1 MSVAMSSDFQL
12 LEQYRAG
19 SNAAFAELVTR
30 HIDWIYSAARRRVRD
45 EHLAEDVVQAVF
57 MALASNRSLT
67 EGTVMSG
74 WLFGVMRYT
83 SAKAVR
89 AKERRQRHEMAAGEQ
104 RLAGA
109 ETSGNEEW
117 KDLVPALDAAVESLG
132 KRDREAILL
141 RFYQRCSFADL
152 GKALAI
158 SDEGARKRVAR
169 ATVKLRHNLSA
180 RGAAISEV
188 ALAETMFSHLTQP
201 APASLGSSLSG
212 GLRSS
217 GSGSRLFQSWHRRAR
232 LRLLLQ
238 ITGFVGAGVIGVL
251 VTITVVLFARAGP
264 AQTAGSITAAAI
276 GPIQAVEPPTYATKI
291 TLDQIIAGVKK
302 SEHEFQNVHV
312 KDFETTT
319 EKLPLGQTT
328 WIPSKIRYAGSA
340 WYDAEAGGKQ
350 RIYYSDWILPWENGA
365 RPWAESLEDLSWDG
379 KEGRELRLASGSPGR
394 LMRMRNARLSGDR
407 PMMLDPYSRDWSGVG
422 FTLQY
427 LVTEEEL
434 VYPPKPRQ
442 FLSDILRGFAKAP
455 KIPEIVGQKVND
467 FNSVRVR
474 VAFRFGSIS
483 YWFDPSRGFALV
495 KTENVLSLP
504 GESRTEGL
512 EVQEF
517 KQCGQGIWFP
527 TRASLVKED
536 VPQMGSY
543 VRYNYRAGD
552 VAVNDPKFD
561 AAIFTATIPTGWSVD
576 DDRTP
581 TRRSY
586 VIMENGK
593 EMELHEGSVM
603 PRIKAGVATR
613 PDEPGPAIT
622 RDPRAWW

>member
-1 MSVAMSSDFQL
+1 
-12 LEQYRAG
+12 
-19 SNAAFAELVTR
+19 
-30 HIDWIYSAARRRVRD
+30 
-45 EHLAEDVVQAVF
+45 
-57 MALASNRSLT
+57 
-67 EGTVMSG
+67 MSG
-74 WLFGVMRYT
+74 WLFGVLRYT

-158 SDEGARKRVAR
+158 SDEAPQARCQGNRETATLSIRSGGGDFRSGA
-169 ATVKLRHNLSA
+169 
-180 RGAAISEV
+180 
-188 ALAETMFSHLTQP
+188 AETMFSHLTQP

-394 LMRMRNARLSGDR
+394 LMRM
-407 PMMLDPYSRDWSGVG
+407 
-422 FTLQY
+422 
-427 LVTEEEL
+427 
-434 VYPPKPRQ
+434 
-442 FLSDILRGFAKAP
+442 
-455 KIPEIVGQKVND
+455 
-467 FNSVRVR
+467 
-474 VAFRFGSIS
+474 
-483 YWFDPSRGFALV
+483 
-495 KTENVLSLP
+495 
-504 GESRTEGL
+504 
-512 EVQEF
+512 
-517 KQCGQGIWFP
+517 
-527 TRASLVKED
+527 
-536 VPQMGSY
+536 
-543 VRYNYRAGD
+543 
-552 VAVNDPKFD
+552 
-561 AAIFTATIPTGWSVD
+561 
-576 DDRTP
+576 
-581 TRRSY
+581 
-586 VIMENGK
+586 
-593 EMELHEGSVM
+593 
-603 PRIKAGVATR
+603 ATR
-613 PDEPGPAIT
+613 GC
-622 RDPRAWW
+622 RATGR